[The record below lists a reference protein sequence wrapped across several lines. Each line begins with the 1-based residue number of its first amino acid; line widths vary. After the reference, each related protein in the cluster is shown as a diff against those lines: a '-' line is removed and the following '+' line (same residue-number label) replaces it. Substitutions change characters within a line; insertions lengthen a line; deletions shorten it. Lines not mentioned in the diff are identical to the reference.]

1 MLADK
6 MKSDRA
12 AFMDEIKNILG
23 AVQTGVDEE
32 INILAK
38 KVEEQTNEF
47 TSGSDDVREL
57 QKKVLE
63 LETRESDAMW
73 REKERK

>member
-1 MLADK
+1 
-6 MKSDRA
+6 MKSDHA
-12 AFMDEIKNILG
+12 ALLDEMKNILG
-23 AVQTGVDEE
+23 AVQTGVDEK

-38 KVEEQTNEF
+38 NVEEQTNEF
-47 TSGSDDVREL
+47 TSVRDDVREL

-63 LETRESDAMW
+63 LERRESDMNAMW